1 MTLVL
6 DASVVAAALIDT
18 GPIGVWAEHRLNS
31 DLLAAPHLMQAEAV
45 NVLRRA
51 ELQGEISTEVA
62 ATACTDLLDM
72 QVEFHDFGQFAARVW
87 QLRDNVTVY
96 DAWYVALAEALD
108 ASLAT
113 LDRRLAAAIGP
124 TCTFELPPV

>member
-18 GPIGVWAEHRLNS
+18 GPIGVWAEDRLDS

-51 ELQGEISTEVA
+51 ELRGEISTEVA
-62 ATACTDLLDM
+62 ATACMDLLDM
-72 QVEFHDFGQFAARVW
+72 PVELHDFGQFAARVW

-96 DAWYVALAEALD
+96 DAWYVALAEALE

-113 LDRRLAAAIGP
+113 LDRRLATAIGP